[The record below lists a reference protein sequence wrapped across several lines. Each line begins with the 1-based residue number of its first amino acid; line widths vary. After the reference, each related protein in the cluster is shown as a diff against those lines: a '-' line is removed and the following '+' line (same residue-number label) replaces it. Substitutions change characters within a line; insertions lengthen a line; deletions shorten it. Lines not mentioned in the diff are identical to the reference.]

1 MITLDEFKK
10 IEIKTAKIVEVRE
23 RPQADKLYIL
33 KVDTGDGIKQLV
45 AGIRKF
51 YLPEEL
57 LNKNIVIVDNLQPA
71 VIRGVESRGMLLA
84 AADADNLSLV
94 IPERNIAPGSP
105 VH

>member
-23 RPQADKLYIL
+23 HPQTDKLYIL

-84 AADADNLSLV
+84 TADADNLSLV